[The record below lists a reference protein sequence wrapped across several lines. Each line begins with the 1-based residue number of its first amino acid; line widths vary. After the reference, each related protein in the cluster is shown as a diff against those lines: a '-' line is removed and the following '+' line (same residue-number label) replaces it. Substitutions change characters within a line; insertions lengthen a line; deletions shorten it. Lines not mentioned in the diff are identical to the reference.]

1 MTADVDGAAGSGQ
14 GEERLGV
21 LPRNRLAVT
30 AAVAEDQPQP
40 RLPVALAPQLALA
53 HRVDAADALPILERG
68 KRHPRRDQCVGESL
82 LFHRNPK

>member
-1 MTADVDGAAGSGQ
+1 MDGATGSGQ
-14 GEERLGV
+14 GVERLGV
-21 LPRNRLAVT
+21 LPGDRLAVS

-40 RLPVALAPQLALA
+40 CLAVALAAQLTLP
-53 HRVDAADALPILERG
+53 HRVDAVDALPVLERG